1 MKKFLIYISSLIF
14 AFVLILFILDYT
26 YTSVYKNG
34 LPRNKIAYLMLL
46 KRQKIDYIFLG
57 SSRVDNTI
65 DAEIVENV
73 TGKKAL
79 NLGIQATK
87 PNDFYLLLKLI
98 NELNIETDKIFIQID
113 YNFDLG
119 EKSNILHS
127 YLMPYTQ
134 NRHIK
139 KHLKNTLDDYWWI
152 QHFPFYKYLKYDYKI
167 GFREVFSSGI
177 QKPSKTNFV
186 NGYFPKYGYSGV
198 PLKGKLSKSIGNSNT
213 YVNAIN
219 NFSNKKN
226 INIIYFTAPF
236 CPETEN
242 LDYISKLQR
251 KLPTLWDFSSLFS
264 SEDYF
269 YDCNHLNNKGAQLF
283 SAKVGAK
290 IKSIESAKVD

>member
-1 MKKFLIYISSLIF
+1 MSLEG
-14 AFVLILFILDYT
+14 
-26 YTSVYKNG
+26 KE
-34 LPRNKIAYLMLL
+34 
-46 KRQKIDYIFLG
+46 IDYIFLG

-65 DAEIVENV
+65 DAEIIEDI

-79 NLGIQATK
+79 NLGIQATE

-98 NELNIETDKIFIQID
+98 DELNIKTEKIFIQID
-113 YNFDLG
+113 YSFDLG
-119 EKSNILHS
+119 GKSKILNS

-134 NRHIK
+134 NAHISN
-139 KHLKNTLDDYWWI
+139 HLEETTDDYWWVI
-152 QHFPFYKYLKYDYKI
+152 NFPFYKYLKYDYKI

-177 QKPSKTNFV
+177 QKPSKTDFA

-198 PLKGKLSKSIGNSNT
+198 PLKGKLSKSIGNLNT

-226 INIIYFTAPF
+226 INVIYFTAPF
-236 CPETEN
+236 CPKTKN
-242 LDYISKLQR
+242 LDYISKLKR
-251 KLPTLWDFSSLFS
+251 KLPTLWNFSRLFS
-264 SEDYF
+264 TEDYF